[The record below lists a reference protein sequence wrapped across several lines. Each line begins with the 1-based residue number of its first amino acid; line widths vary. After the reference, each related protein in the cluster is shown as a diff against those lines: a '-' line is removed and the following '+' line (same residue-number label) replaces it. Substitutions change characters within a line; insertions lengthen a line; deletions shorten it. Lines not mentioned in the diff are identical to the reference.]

1 MKNSFVKILRGM
13 YHAPACIWHYLRCKI
28 VFGKIG
34 THTCILPP
42 FTVQGGGGYS
52 LVIKR
57 L

>member
-1 MKNSFVKILRGM
+1 MKNSFVKVLYRM
-13 YHAPACIWHYLRCKI
+13 YHAPACIYHYVRCKMI
-28 VFGKIG
+28 FGKIG
-34 THTCILPP
+34 THTYISPP